1 MPIEPHGLPLELLPD
16 SRLLSIL
23 YTLGFTVDQSLK
35 RDVRGHEYSAWSTDV
50 LVAEARR
57 RGFRVDMHVA
67 IRDE

>member
-1 MPIEPHGLPLELLPD
+1 MPIESHGVPLELLPD

-23 YTLGFTVDQSLK
+23 YTLGFSVDQSLQ
-35 RDVRGHEYSAWSTDV
+35 RDVRNNEFSIWPTDV

-67 IRDE
+67 VRDE